1 MAVAISFINQ
11 RSKPVFCSKAICKK
25 GLTPDAPAYSN
36 HRHAC
41 RTKFASRTLSMAKTK
56 TITKFSVTLLFLL
69 MDEGIKMPNKS
80 LPRW

>member
-1 MAVAISFINQ
+1 
-11 RSKPVFCSKAICKK
+11 
-25 GLTPDAPAYSN
+25 
-36 HRHAC
+36 
-41 RTKFASRTLSMAKTK
+41 MAKTK